1 MPLEVII
8 LAAGRGTRMHS
19 DLPKVLHPVGGKPM
33 LSHVLGT
40 ALSLEPARIHVV
52 IGHGGESVRAAMEP
66 LFTTAADRFNWV
78 VQTEQNG
85 TGHAVRLAMPD
96 VDTKSRCLI
105 LYGDVPL
112 VSQDDLHSLCRSEA
126 ALAILTASPSN
137 PSGLGR
143 ILRDSAGNITGIVE
157 QRDASPGQ
165 LAISEINTGI
175 LLGSATALARWLNGI
190 GRGNRQEEYY
200 LTDVVA
206 LATADGETV
215 HGEAAQDP
223 DRFLGINS
231 RGELATAERTFQRL
245 AAGTLMEAGVTLM
258 DPARIDIRG
267 EARFG
272 RDCVVDVNVVLEGIV
287 EVGDGVTI
295 GPGCVIRDARIGNH
309 CRIHPHSVLENAEL
323 GNHCQVGP
331 FARLR
336 PDSRL
341 GDHVRV
347 GNFVEV
353 KNSELAEGSKANHL
367 AYIGDSTLG
376 RNTNFGAGAITC
388 NYDGAR
394 KHRTVIGDDVFVG
407 SDSQLVAP
415 VRIADGVT
423 IGAGTTVTRDVD
435 QPALVVS
442 RARQVSYPG
451 WKRPARKPER

>member
-40 ALSLEPARIHVV
+40 ALGLDPARIHVV

-66 LFTTAADRFNWV
+66 LFTWATDRLNWV
-78 VQTEQNG
+78 DQAEQKG

-96 VDTKSRCLI
+96 VDPKSRCLI

-112 VSQDDLHSLCRSEA
+112 VNRDDLESLCRSEA
-126 ALAILTASPSN
+126 ALAILTATPSD

-165 LAISEINTGI
+165 LAIGEINTGI
-175 LLGSATALARWLNGI
+175 LLCSATALARWLDGI
-190 GRGNRQEEYY
+190 GNGNRQGEYY
-200 LTDVVA
+200 LTDVIA
-206 LATADGETV
+206 QATADGETV
-215 HGEAAQDP
+215 HGETAQDP

-231 RGELATAERTFQRL
+231 RGELAMAERTFQRL

-258 DPARIDIRG
+258 DPSRIDIRG

-272 RDCVVDVNVVLEGIV
+272 RDCVVDVNVILEGVV

-451 WKRPARKPER
+451 WKRPTRKPDR